1 MAPPRLFVVSG
12 PSGVGKSTILR
23 RLLETVSGL
32 RFAVSHT
39 TRPRR
44 AGEVDGRDYHFVSD
58 EEFDRL
64 TAAEAFLEWERVH
77 DHRYGTSRAALE
89 SGAGDLV
96 IEVDVKGAATL
107 RKKVPS
113 AVSIFIGPP
122 SFEDLRARLA
132 GRGRESEAEVR
143 RRLRTAEE
151 ELPLA
156 GDYDHRLVNEDLG
169 PTVEQVAAIVRAA
182 RAEAPAASRD
192 ARRR

>member
-1 MAPPRLFVVSG
+1 MAPPRLFVISG

-23 RLLETVSGL
+23 GLLETVSGL

-64 TAAEAFLEWERVH
+64 TAAGAFLEWERVH
-77 DHRYGTSRAALE
+77 DHRYGTSRAALDG
-89 SGAGDLV
+89 GAGDLV

-107 RKKVPS
+107 REKVPS

-122 SFEDLRARLA
+122 SFEDLRLRLA
-132 GRGRESEAEVR
+132 GRARESEAEVR
-143 RRLRTAEE
+143 RRLRTAEK

-156 GDYDHRLVNEDLG
+156 RDYDHRLVNEDLG
-169 PTVEQVAAIVRAA
+169 PTVEKVAAIVRAA
-182 RAEAPAASRD
+182 RAEAPGGSGD
-192 ARRR
+192 ARR

>member
-1 MAPPRLFVVSG
+1 MAPPRLFVISG

-23 RLLETVSGL
+23 GLLETVSGL

-44 AGEVDGRDYHFVSD
+44 SGEVDGRDYHFVSD

-64 TAAEAFLEWERVH
+64 AAAGAFLEWERVH
-77 DHRYGTSRAALE
+77 DHRYGTSRAALDG
-89 SGAGDLV
+89 GAGDLV

-107 RKKVPS
+107 REKVPS

-122 SFEDLRARLA
+122 SFEDLRLRLA
-132 GRGRESEAEVR
+132 GRARESEAEVR
-143 RRLRTAEE
+143 RRLRTAEK

-156 GDYDHRLVNEDLG
+156 RDYDHRLVNEDLG
-169 PTVEQVAAIVRAA
+169 PTVEKVAAIVRAA
-182 RAEAPAASRD
+182 RAEAPGGSGD
-192 ARRR
+192 ARR